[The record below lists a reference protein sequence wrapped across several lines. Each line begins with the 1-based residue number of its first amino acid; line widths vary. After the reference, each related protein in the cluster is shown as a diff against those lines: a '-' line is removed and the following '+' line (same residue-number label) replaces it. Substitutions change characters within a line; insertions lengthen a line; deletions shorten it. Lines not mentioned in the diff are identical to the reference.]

1 MTGLLRNPTGR
12 VLGVALVVVLVLGF
26 ILSMGDG
33 AEKRTVTAHFP
44 RAVSVYEGTDVR
56 ILGVNVGKVTAV
68 IPAGNSV
75 RVEIEYDAE
84 HKVPAEATAAIVTPT
99 LVADRF
105 IQLGPAYTGGGVL
118 EDGADISVDDTGV
131 PVELDRIY
139 AALRDLTS
147 ALGPDGVNADGTL
160 NRTLKAGADALNGN
174 GARGNEMIRNLSQAA
189 TTFGEGSG
197 DLFETVTQLAR
208 FTDTLASNDALVRAF
223 IADLAGVSESL
234 VTERTELQQALTA
247 VARAVGTVKTFVQ
260 GNREALVTD
269 VEKLARVM
277 KTINSERDS
286 LDTALTVAPVAMG
299 NLVLA
304 FNTQS
309 GSIGS
314 RIGFDGN
321 IADADGL
328 LCAVVQQSDLP
339 PAAKKLACQIFEK
352 VLEPVLPATSRK
364 TPKPGTATKGAA
376 GPQRQTQ
383 APDPNVP
390 RDLGAYATG
399 DDATIEGLLGGGG
412 GS

>member
-1 MTGLLRNPTGR
+1 MTGLSRNLTGR

-33 AEKRTVTAHFP
+33 DEKRTVTAHFP

-84 HKVPAEATAAIVTPT
+84 HKVPAAATAAIVTPT

-105 IQLGPAYTGGGVL
+105 IQLGPAYTGGDVL
-118 EDGADISVDDTGV
+118 ADGADISVDDTGV

-160 NRTLKAGADALNGN
+160 NRTLKAGADALDGN

-309 GSIGS
+309 GAVGS

-339 PAAKKLACQIFEK
+339 AAAKKLACQIFEE
-352 VLEPVLPATSRK
+352 VLEPLLPATSSRA
-364 TPKPGTATKGAA
+364 PKPGAAAKGAA
-376 GPQRQTQ
+376 GPLRQTP
-383 APDPNVP
+383 ASDSNLP

>member
-1 MTGLLRNPTGR
+1 
-12 VLGVALVVVLVLGF
+12 
-26 ILSMGDG
+26 
-33 AEKRTVTAHFP
+33 
-44 RAVSVYEGTDVR
+44 
-56 ILGVNVGKVTAV
+56 
-68 IPAGNSV
+68 
-75 RVEIEYDAE
+75 
-84 HKVPAEATAAIVTPT
+84 
-99 LVADRF
+99 
-105 IQLGPAYTGGGVL
+105 
-118 EDGADISVDDTGV
+118 
-131 PVELDRIY
+131 
-139 AALRDLTS
+139 
-147 ALGPDGVNADGTL
+147 
-160 NRTLKAGADALNGN
+160 
-174 GARGNEMIRNLSQAA
+174 MIRNLSQAA

-234 VTERTELQQALTA
+234 VTERAELQQALTA

-352 VLEPVLPATSRK
+352 VLEPVLPATSSK